1 MSGGGIRSIGVTMSA
16 GPPIAMSSDPLGDRS
31 SPPIARS
38 SPPLSPRSSPPF
50 TLPTLKAQPPAT
62 SAIAR
67 NHLIASFYHV
77 ARAPVANRVSSFAM
91 MRSRVIRLAL
101 LGAIVAALLIVRYTT
116 SFGAS
121 LSTARVRELVQQ
133 AGVAGVGI
141 FLVAFAV
148 GELLHVPGLV
158 FVGAAVLAWGRAG
171 GGAIAYLGAL
181 VSVSVSFAVVRGV
194 GGQP

>member
-1 MSGGGIRSIGVTMSA
+1 MT
-16 GPPIAMSSDPLGDRS
+16 
-31 SPPIARS
+31 
-38 SPPLSPRSSPPF
+38 
-50 TLPTLKAQPPAT
+50 
-62 SAIAR
+62 
-67 NHLIASFYHV
+67 
-77 ARAPVANRVSSFAM
+77 
-91 MRSRVIRLAL
+91 RSRVIRLAL

-194 GGQP
+194 GGQPLGELKQAWVKKVLAQLERRPIRTVALLRLVLWMAPAVNYALALSPVRYRDYAIGSAVGLAIPVAAAAAFLHFFLR